1 MAAVGAAKQWAQV
14 LHGLAQCYREILG
27 VSETSRI
34 WLVTTEMTIRVLLVD
49 DQALIRDGLAIIL
62 NAQPDIRVVGQAV
75 DGREAVELAPQLQPD
90 VILMDI
96 KMPRLD
102 GIQATRRIKEQLPQ
116 TPIIILTTYAEDEL
130 VFEGI
135 RAGASGYLLKDIT
148 RDKLAEAVCGAARGE
163 AQIDPAVATQVLAEF
178 QRMANVLRRPTP
190 HPPAPAEE
198 GEPELPPMEALTPRE
213 ETILRLLTEG
223 LTNAGIAARLG
234 LSEGTVKNH
243 VSEILSKLHANDRT
257 HAVVLAIKRGLLDVK

>member
-1 MAAVGAAKQWAQV
+1 
-14 LHGLAQCYREILG
+14 L
-27 VSETSRI
+27 
-34 WLVTTEMTIRVLLVD
+34 RVLLVD
-49 DQALIRDGLAIIL
+49 DQALIREGLTIIL
-62 NAQPDIRVVGQAV
+62 NAQPDIRVVGQAA
-75 DGREAVELAPQLQPD
+75 DGQEGIELAEQLRPD

-116 TPIIILTTYAEDEL
+116 TPIIILTTFAQDEL

-148 RDKLAEAVCGAARGE
+148 RDKLAEAVRGAVRGE
-163 AQIDPAVATQVLAEF
+163 AQIDPTVAAQVLAEF
-178 QRMANVLRRPTP
+178 QRMANVLRRPAA
-190 HPPAPAEE
+190 HPPAPPADTDI
-198 GEPELPPMEALTPRE
+198 PPLEDLTPRE

-223 LTNAGIAARLG
+223 LTNAGIADRLG

-257 HAVVLAIKRGLLDVK
+257 HAVVLAIRRGLLDIE

>member
-1 MAAVGAAKQWAQV
+1 
-14 LHGLAQCYREILG
+14 
-27 VSETSRI
+27 
-34 WLVTTEMTIRVLLVD
+34 MTIRVLLVD

-62 NAQPDIRVVGQAV
+62 NAQSDIRVVGQAA
-75 DGREAVELAPQLQPD
+75 DGREAIELAERLRPD

-102 GIQATRRIKEQLPQ
+102 GIQATRQIKEHLAE

-148 RDKLAEAVCGAARGE
+148 REALAEAVRGAVRGE
-163 AQIDPAVATQVLAEF
+163 AQIDPTVAAQVLEEF
-178 QRMANVLRRPTP
+178 QRMANTLRRPP
-190 HPPAPAEE
+190 VPAAEVD
-198 GEPELPPMEALTPRE
+198 LWSIKALTPRE
-213 ETILRLLTEG
+213 ETILQLLTEG
-223 LTNAGIAARLG
+223 LTNAGIASRLN

-243 VSEILSKLHANDRT
+243 VSEILSKLQANDRT
-257 HAVVLAIKRGLLDVK
+257 HAVVLAIKRGLLDL